1 MGRKSRPN
9 PKFLI
14 LLIDRVKLAW
24 KIATFVDSNSAGNH
38 AENPDRISMIWS

>member
-24 KIATFVDSNSAGNH
+24 KVATFVDSNSAGNH
-38 AENPDRISMIWS
+38 AEILDLIDMIWG